1 MKLNV
6 MARQPGLTWD
16 AIDNMPIV
24 SFFHTLKLT
33 EKKAMAEQ
41 EKIRGKGSK
50 AVRLQGKKNG

>member
-1 MKLNV
+1 